1 MTRFLIGLA
10 VGAVVGV
17 LVAPARGEETRRRL
31 KERAEQIANEKVGEV
46 VQMGRE
52 RAGEMA
58 KEAAEKAFDSG
69 AQKVVGEGPV
79 RESHR

>member
-1 MTRFLIGLA
+1 MTKFLLGLF
-10 VGAVVGV
+10 VGAFAGV
-17 LVAPARGEETRRRL
+17 LIAPAPGEETRRRL
-31 KERAEQIANEKVGEV
+31 KQRAQEITNEKVGDV

-79 RESHR
+79 RQSHS

>member
-1 MTRFLIGLA
+1 MMKFLMGLA
-10 VGAVVGV
+10 AGAIVGV
-17 LVAPARGEETRRRL
+17 LVAPASGEETRRRL
-31 KERAEQIANEKVGEV
+31 KERAEELTNEKVGEV

-58 KEAAEKAFDSG
+58 KQAAEKAFDSG

-79 RESHR
+79 RKSHH